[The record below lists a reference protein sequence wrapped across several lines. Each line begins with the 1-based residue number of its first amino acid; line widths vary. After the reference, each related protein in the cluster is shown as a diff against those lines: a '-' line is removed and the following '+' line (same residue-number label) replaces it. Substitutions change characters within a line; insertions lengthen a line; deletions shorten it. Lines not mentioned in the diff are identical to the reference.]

1 MTPQSLS
8 STSPSSPSRAVRA
21 LQWTNH
27 VLITFFAIS
36 SGLFK
41 LAQGEAD
48 VKLYAVAGIGVGA
61 MMAIGAVQAAG
72 GVALVFARTRTAGAV
87 VVTAINLLAS
97 VILFINGIQ
106 PFGAISLLFV
116 AMAALELRFKPKA

>member
-1 MTPQSLS
+1 MTTESISL
-8 STSPSSPSRAVRA
+8 PSSSPRVVRG

-27 VLITFFAIS
+27 VLITLFAIS

-41 LAQGEAD
+41 FAQGAAD
-48 VKLYAVAGIGVGA
+48 VKLYAAAGIGVGG

-72 GVALVFARTRTAGAV
+72 GVALVFARTRNIGALV
-87 VVTAINLLAS
+87 VALINLLAS
-97 VILFINGIQ
+97 AILFINGIQ

-116 AMAALELRFKPKA
+116 AMAVLELRFRPRA